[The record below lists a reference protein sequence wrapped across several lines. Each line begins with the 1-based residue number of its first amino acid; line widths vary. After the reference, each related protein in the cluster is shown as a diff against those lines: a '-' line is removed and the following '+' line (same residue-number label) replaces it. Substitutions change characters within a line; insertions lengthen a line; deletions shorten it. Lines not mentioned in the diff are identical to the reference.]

1 MRSDKSPAPFNTR
14 PMPNFNY
21 RAVDKTGK
29 ASEGELNAP
38 DKKQALQQL
47 ALKGLQP
54 IRLDLYSSASDK
66 GVPEKARRKQT
77 PTAPSQKDAGTV
89 SKRVASSRKIRLGSK
104 QAQPFLENLL
114 QLHGSGLPVAD
125 SVQLMQKRLKDPKLQ
140 FLASKLRTELVGG
153 RSLAEAMRQQKEVFS
168 PNVVHLVEAGEAT
181 GNLKPILKNC
191 LEHMESHR
199 EVTQEIRSGL
209 SYPTFIC
216 IMALGIG
223 LFTITSLIPK
233 LQELTAQM
241 GGEPNQLTRFM
252 IGLSDFAVFQLP
264 IIVGLLVAGLIALYR
279 WRQTDAGRLKTDAWL
294 LGLPFAGKVIQ
305 NIELN
310 RSLSTLQLL
319 LENGINSVEAMRL
332 SSYAVS
338 NRVLRDSFL
347 LARTR
352 LQDGASFARA
362 FESADVLPQNDI
374 DLVNIG
380 ESTGSL
386 VSTLAR
392 ISELHK
398 DQLSRRFKQLT
409 VAISALALGLAV
421 SLVALLILS
430 IVFSLQDV
438 SQSILAN

>member
-1 MRSDKSPAPFNTR
+1 
-14 PMPNFNY
+14 MPSFQYSAINAQGE
-21 RAVDKTGK
+21 RV
-29 ASEGELNAP
+29 EGSLEAL

-47 ALKGLQP
+47 KAKKLQP
-54 IRLDLYSSASDK
+54 IRLAPEALGGSK
-66 GVPEKARRKQT
+66 GRPKKATRKKIQS
-77 PTAPSQKDAGTV
+77 PAPVNRPATEPKPRANP
-89 SKRVASSRKIRLGSK
+89 RKIKLGVAL
-104 QAQPFLENLL
+104 AQPFLENLL

-140 FLASKLRTELVGG
+140 LLASKLRNELVAG
-153 RSLAEAMRQQKEVFS
+153 RSLAEAMRQQKSVFS
-168 PNVVHLVEAGEAT
+168 SNLIHLVEAGEAT
-181 GNLKPILKNC
+181 GNLKPILENS
-191 LEHMESHR
+191 LEHMEGHR
-199 EVTQEIRSGL
+199 QVTQEIRSGL

-241 GGEPNQLTRFM
+241 GGEPNGLTRFM

-264 IIVGLLVAGLIALYR
+264 IAFGVFAIGLIALYR
-279 WRQTDAGRLKTDAWL
+279 WRQTDAGRMKTDEWL
-294 LGLPFAGKVIQ
+294 LKLPFGGKVIQ

-319 LENGINSVEAMRL
+319 LHNGINSVEAMRL
-332 SSYAVS
+332 SAYAVS
-338 NRVLRDSFL
+338 NEVLRQNFL
-347 LARTR
+347 IARTR
-352 LQDGASFARA
+352 IQDGASFARA
-362 FESADVLPQNDI
+362 FENADILPQNDI

-386 VSTLAR
+386 VSTLER

-398 DQLSRRFKQLT
+398 DQLSKRFKQLT

-438 SQSILAN
+438 SQSILTN